1 MYKLKKMEEKELYLK
16 RLEMQGFK
24 SFVDKTILDFNEGIT
39 AVVGPNGS
47 GKSNISDAVKWVLG
61 EQSPK
66 TLRGSRMEDVIFAG
80 TESRRPVGMAEVSL
94 IMDNED
100 RVLNIDFSEV
110 KITRR
115 LYRSGDSEYLI
126 NNSQCRM
133 KDIHLLFADT
143 GIGKDGY
150 SLIGQGR
157 VDEILNSKSDERRN
171 IFEDASGIMKYRMRK
186 AESERKLNLT
196 EQNLLRVN
204 DIVNELAHQIKP
216 LEKQAETAKKYLD
229 FKYALRDIEVNVLV
243 DGIDFAQERLEKII
257 NDIDILTADKQNAE
271 NMLEDIKK
279 ENTDKTEKA
288 KILSDML
295 QSARESIYSDEKKIE
310 KLKSEIEVNKEKIK
324 AAEDN
329 KQRLI
334 LEKEQQ
340 KQKSS
345 VYDIKISEMI
355 EEIAVLKSTLEE
367 HQKETERLQDEYNE
381 LLKENENKKQEVSK
395 ASDAILEI
403 KLKQGK
409 AQSSIESF
417 NKQIELITD
426 RKVSIDNELEVLES
440 GSEIASGEIEAAE
453 KERSAVEAK
462 LEDTKQLFKNKTEA
476 LETAKQN
483 EAKSTEKAAKISAK
497 LQSDS
502 ARLKLIKEMEDDYE
516 GYAFSV
522 KKVLSLCTANPDFGK
537 GICGAIAQIIN
548 VSAEYEIAI
557 EVALA
562 QAYQNI
568 VTETEEDAKKAIE
581 YLKKGR
587 YGRATFL
594 PLTAVNGR
602 RFEFDTVKILED
614 AAGYLGIASDLVSF
628 EDKYQKAV
636 DSLLGRVAV
645 FDNLDN
651 ALRCASRNKYAF
663 MCVTLEGDILRTSG
677 AITGGSAEKG
687 KSSAG
692 TLSRTRE
699 IPALEKS
706 VSESQKQL
714 KEINESIEEYKNSV
728 KNLER
733 EREILSGD
741 VRTLE
746 VTFSQWTAK
755 CLAMREKQAGE
766 SIRRGKLVEELKVQ
780 VNSMLAARNGIEEA
794 LEAEKILEK
803 ELAEAEENLKMHDIK
818 REHSEKLLE
827 EANQNLIRQKVKD
840 ADLKVTL
847 VKLEEDKT
855 RYTEAL
861 SEGAEHL
868 EYYNVQIKDCED
880 SVNAIEKA
888 NDSLDEEIK
897 KVSEVKEAN
906 VVQLEKY
913 EEMKSGLDKDLGG
926 MLDKITEINEKI
938 TLYSDG
944 LNKAE
949 IKKVREESEINSNK
963 NRLWEEYELVFSA
976 AKELMGGKRVENYPE
991 AAKKI
996 KELKAQIK
1004 SLGPVNVNAVEEYE
1018 STMERYTFMSAQKQD
1033 MDEAK
1038 AKLQKV
1044 ISELNAVMREQFM
1057 QQFKLIRENFKEV
1070 FIELFGGGKA
1080 DIVLDETQDVLEC
1093 GIEIQV
1099 QPPGKKLQNMMLLS
1113 GGERALTAI
1122 ALLFG
1127 ILKMHPSPFCL
1138 LDEIEAALDDANV
1151 YRLSDYLKKI
1161 KDDIQFIMIT
1171 HRKGTMENACSL
1183 YGVTMEEKGISKV
1196 ISLKMNQ

>member
-1 MYKLKKMEEKELYLK
+1 MYLK

-24 SFVDKTILDFNEGIT
+24 SFVDKTVLDFNKGIT

-80 TESRRPVGMAEVSL
+80 TESRKPVGMAEVSL

-126 NNSQCRM
+126 NNAQCRM

-157 VDEILNSKSDERRN
+157 VDEILNSKSDDRRG

-204 DIVNELAHQIKP
+204 DIVNELEHQIKP

-229 FKYALRDIEVNVLV
+229 YKYALRDIEVNVLV
-243 DGIDFAQERLEKII
+243 DGIDFAEERLQKI
-257 NDIDILTADKQNAE
+257 NKDIEILVADKENAE
-271 NMLEDIKK
+271 AQLEDIKK
-279 ENTDKTEKA
+279 ENSDKTEKA

-295 QSARESIYSDEKKIE
+295 GATREKIYNAEKKIE
-310 KLKSEIEVNKEKIK
+310 KLKSEIEINKEKIK

-329 KQRLI
+329 KKRLL

-340 KQKSS
+340 KQKSG
-345 VYDIKISEMI
+345 VYDIRINEMKQEI
-355 EEIAVLKSTLEE
+355 EILQESIVE
-367 HQKETERLQDEYNE
+367 HQKNTEIIQNEYNE
-381 LLKENENKKQEVSK
+381 LLKQNDDIKNEVSA
-395 ASDAILEI
+395 ASDVILEV
-403 KLKQGK
+403 KLKQAK

-426 RKVSIDNELEVLES
+426 RKTGIDQELAVLES
-440 GSEIASGEIEAAE
+440 NSEIAVSEIVEAE
-453 KERSAVEAK
+453 KERDATEAK
-462 LEDTKQLFKNKTEA
+462 FEDVKQIFKNKSEA

-483 EAKSTEKAAKISAK
+483 EAKAVQKGAEISAK
-497 LQSDS
+497 LQSDA
-502 ARLKLIKEMEDDYE
+502 ARLKAIKEMEDDYE

-522 KKVLSLCTANPDFGK
+522 KKVLSLCKSNPDFGK
-537 GICGAIAQIIN
+537 GICGAVAQIIK
-548 VSAEYEIAI
+548 VSAEYEVAV

-562 QAYQNI
+562 QSYQNI

-587 YGRATFL
+587 FGRATFL

-602 RFEFDTVKILED
+602 RFEKDTVDILEA
-614 AAGYLGIASDLVSF
+614 AAGYIGIASDIVDF
-628 EDKYQKAV
+628 DDKYKKAV

-651 ALRCASRNKYAF
+651 ALRCASKNKYAF

-677 AITGGSAEKG
+677 AITGGSQEKG

-706 VSESQKQL
+706 VSINQKLL
-714 KEINESIEEYKNSV
+714 KETNDSIDNYRASV
-728 KNLER
+728 KSLEAER
-733 EREILSGD
+733 EKLSGE
-741 VRTLE
+741 VRFLE
-746 VTFSQWTAK
+746 VNLSQWAAK
-755 CLAMREKQAGE
+755 CVAMREKQAGE
-766 SIRRGKLVEELKVQ
+766 TARRGKLVEELKLQ
-780 VNSMLAARNGIEEA
+780 VNSMLAARRGIEEA
-794 LEAEKILEK
+794 VLEQSKLEEEIIK
-803 ELAEAEENLKMHDIK
+803 AEENLKLCEVK
-818 REHSEKLLE
+818 KEHAEKLLD
-827 EANQNLIRQKVKD
+827 EANQNLIRQKVKE
-840 ADLKVTL
+840 ADLKAAVS
-847 VKLEEDKT
+847 KSIEEKA
-855 RYTEAL
+855 RFEEAL
-861 SEGAEHL
+861 FEGAEHM
-868 EYYNVQIKDCED
+868 EYYDAQVLDCD
-880 SVNAIEKA
+880 NTINQVNAE
-888 NDSLDEEIK
+888 NEEYLKSIAVVDK
-897 KVSEVKEAN
+897 SKEEEQDN
-906 VVQLEKY
+906 LSKY
-913 EEMKSGLDKDLGG
+913 EEMKLELDEALGG
-926 MLDKITEINEKI
+926 MLDKITVINENI
-938 TLYSDG
+938 TLYADG

-963 NRLWEEYELVFSA
+963 NRLWEEYELVYSA
-976 AKELMGGKRVENYPE
+976 AKEITGNKRVENYPE
-991 AAKKI
+991 ASKKI

-1004 SLGPVNVNAVEEYE
+1004 ALGHVNVNAVEEYE
-1018 STMERYTFMSAQKQD
+1018 TTKERYTFMSAQKKD

-1044 ISELNAVMREQFM
+1044 ISELNSVMRQQFM
-1057 QQFKLIRENFKEV
+1057 QQFKLIRENFKDV

-1080 DIVLDETQDVLEC
+1080 DIVLDESQDVLEC
-1093 GIEIQV
+1093 NIEIQV

-1161 KDDIQFIMIT
+1161 KDEIQFIMIT

-1196 ISLKMNQ
+1196 ISLKMND

>member
-1 MYKLKKMEEKELYLK
+1 MYLK

-24 SFVDKTILDFNEGIT
+24 SFVDKTVLDFNKGIT

-80 TESRRPVGMAEVSL
+80 TESRKPVGMAEVSL

-126 NNSQCRM
+126 NNAQCRL

-157 VDEILNSKSDERRN
+157 VDEILNNKSDDRRG

-186 AESERKLNLT
+186 IESERKLNLT

-204 DIVNELAHQIKP
+204 DIVNELEHQIKP
-216 LEKQAETAKKYLD
+216 LEKQAETAKKYLEY
-229 FKYALRDIEVNVLV
+229 KYALRDIEVNVLV
-243 DGIDFAQERLEKII
+243 DGIDFAEERLQKI
-257 NDIDILTADKQNAE
+257 NKDIEVLVADKEDAE
-271 NMLEDIKK
+271 AQLEDIKK
-279 ENTDKTEKA
+279 ENADKTEKA

-295 QSARESIYSDEKKIE
+295 GATREKIYNAEKKIE
-310 KLKSEIEVNKEKIK
+310 KLKSEIEINKEKIK

-329 KQRLI
+329 KKRLI

-340 KQKSS
+340 KQKSG
-345 VYDIKISEMI
+345 VYDIRINEMKQEI
-355 EEIAVLKSTLEE
+355 EILQESIVE
-367 HQKETERLQDEYNE
+367 HQKNTEIIQNDYNE
-381 LLKENENKKQEVSK
+381 LLKQNEEIKNEVAA
-395 ASDAILEI
+395 ASNYILEV
-403 KLKQGK
+403 KLKQAK
-409 AQSSIESF
+409 AQSSIESY

-426 RKVSIDNELEVLES
+426 RKTGIDQELAVLES
-440 GSEIASGEIEAAE
+440 NSEIAVSEIVAAE
-453 KERSAVEAK
+453 KERDDTAAK
-462 LEDTKQLFKNKTEA
+462 FEDVKQVYKNKSEA

-483 EAKSTEKAAKISAK
+483 ESKAVQKGAKISAR
-497 LQSDS
+497 LQSDA
-502 ARLKLIKEMEDDYE
+502 ARLKAIKEMEDDYE

-522 KKVLSLCTANPDFGK
+522 KKVLSLCKSNSDFGK
-537 GICGAIAQIIN
+537 GICGAVAQIIR
-548 VSAEYEIAI
+548 VSAEYEVAI

-562 QAYQNI
+562 QSYQNI

-587 YGRATFL
+587 FGRATFL

-602 RFEFDTVKILED
+602 RFEKETVDILE
-614 AAGYLGIASDLVSF
+614 AAVGYLGIASDIVDF
-628 EDKYQKAV
+628 DDKYKKAV

-651 ALRCASRNKYAF
+651 ALRCASKNKYAF

-677 AITGGSAEKG
+677 AITGGSQEKG

-706 VSESQKQL
+706 VSINQKLL
-714 KEINESIEEYKNSV
+714 KETNDSIDNYRASV
-728 KNLER
+728 KTLESER
-733 EREILSGD
+733 EKLSGE
-741 VRTLE
+741 VRFLE
-746 VTFSQWTAK
+746 VNLSQWSAK
-755 CLAMREKQAGE
+755 CIAMHEKQAGE
-766 SIRRGKLVEELKVQ
+766 TARRGKLVEELKLQ
-780 VNSMLAARNGIEEA
+780 VNSMLAARRGIDEAVAEQSKLEE
-794 LEAEKILEK
+794 EIIK
-803 ELAEAEENLKMHDIK
+803 AEENLKLCEVKKDHA
-818 REHSEKLLE
+818 EKLLD
-827 EANQNLIRQKVKD
+827 EANQNLIRQKVKE
-840 ADLKVTL
+840 ADLKAAVT
-847 VKLEEDKT
+847 KSIEEKA
-855 RYTEAL
+855 RFEEAL
-861 SEGAEHL
+861 FEGAEHI
-868 EYYNVQIKDCED
+868 EYYDSQVLDCD
-880 SVNAIEKA
+880 NIINQVNADNEECLNNIAVLDKSKEEEQENLSKY
-888 NDSLDEEIK
+888 DEMKVELDE
-897 KVSEVKEAN
+897 A
-906 VVQLEKY
+906 
-913 EEMKSGLDKDLGG
+913 LGG
-926 MLDKITEINEKI
+926 MLDKITLINENI

-963 NRLWEEYELVFSA
+963 NRLWEEYELVYSA
-976 AKELMGGKRVENYPE
+976 AKEIIGNKRVENYPE
-991 AAKKI
+991 ASKKI

-1004 SLGPVNVNAVEEYE
+1004 ALGHVNVNAVEEYD
-1018 STMERYTFMSAQKQD
+1018 TTKERYTFMSAQKKD

-1044 ISELNAVMREQFM
+1044 ISELNSVMRQQFM
-1057 QQFKLIRENFKEV
+1057 QQFKLIRENFKDV

-1080 DIVLDETQDVLEC
+1080 DIVLDESQDVLEC
-1093 GIEIQV
+1093 NIEIQV

-1161 KDDIQFIMIT
+1161 KDEIQFIMIT

-1196 ISLKMNQ
+1196 ISLKMND